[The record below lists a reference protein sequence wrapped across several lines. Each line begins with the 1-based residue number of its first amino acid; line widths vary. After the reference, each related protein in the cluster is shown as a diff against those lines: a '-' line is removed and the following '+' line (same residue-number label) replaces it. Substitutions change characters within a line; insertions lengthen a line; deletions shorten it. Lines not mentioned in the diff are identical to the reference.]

1 MLATLLVA
9 GGRAARAQVDYVAR
23 FTFEKPAYRVGEPV
37 FCTFT
42 IRNTGTRPF
51 AFSYRSPWRALGSN
65 LPKEPR
71 FRVADAKGRRLPD
84 PAPKPCGGAKEGVVY
99 GFVSLPPGGT
109 HRERWLLN
117 QWARLSEPGRYF
129 VRAERHLPLLGFD
142 PVTEE
147 LSKKPLAFALA
158 INELSFELKPAT
170 EDELQP
176 LLEPYLKAFDDLA
189 RGTSD
194 LSEPVL
200 VATALP
206 KPYFLDRL
214 VRLARPSPDEHRWD
228 ARRGLE
234 GLARL
239 GTAPAWA
246 AILEIARG
254 GERNGAAD
262 DPALRGYA
270 ILLLGEK
277 GDPGFVAPLVSM
289 LPGASEEIR
298 GDILRALG
306 FFHSPRANQ
315 ALFERLHSSEPRD
328 RVNAILGL
336 RNLET
341 KDVVP
346 ALIAMV
352 TDPEPEVRQVANF
365 ALRSLTGVSIT
376 LSARTGE
383 ADAEHASARWHAWWR
398 AHIAT
403 FTPPRAAPCHDW

>member
-1 MLATLLVA
+1 
-9 GGRAARAQVDYVAR
+9 
-23 FTFEKPAYRVGEPV
+23 
-37 FCTFT
+37 
-42 IRNTGTRPF
+42 
-51 AFSYRSPWRALGSN
+51 
-65 LPKEPR
+65 
-71 FRVADAKGRRLPD
+71 LPD

-176 LLEPYLKAFDDLA
+176 LLEPYLKAFDDPA

-239 GTAPAWA
+239 RM
-246 AILEIARG
+246 LLIAG
-254 GERNGAAD
+254 GFF
-262 DPALRGYA
+262 
-270 ILLLGEK
+270 LL
-277 GDPGFVAPLVSM
+277 FVAIGLIPRILFGK
-289 LPGASEEIR
+289 PDTGTNKAIR
-298 GDILRALG
+298 GSSRR
-306 FFHSPRANQ
+306 SYPCSQ
-315 ALFERLHSSEPRD
+315 ARPKKSAATSCARLAFSTAR
-328 RVNAILGL
+328 
-336 RNLET
+336 
-341 KDVVP
+341 
-346 ALIAMV
+346 
-352 TDPEPEVRQVANF
+352 
-365 ALRSLTGVSIT
+365 
-376 LSARTGE
+376 ARTRRCSN
-383 ADAEHASARWHAWWR
+383 ASTPRSQ
-398 AHIAT
+398 AT
-403 FTPPRAAPCHDW
+403 ASTPFWA

>member
-9 GGRAARAQVDYVAR
+9 GERAARAQVDYVAR

-109 HRERWLLN
+109 QRERWLLN

-129 VRAERHLPLLGFD
+129 VRAERRLPLLGFD
-142 PVTEE
+142 PVTEG

-176 LLEPYLKAFDDLA
+176 LLEPYLKAFDDPA

-277 GDPGFVAPLVSM
+277 GDPGFVAPLLSM

-315 ALFERLHSSEPRD
+315 ALFERLHSSEPSD
-328 RVNAILGL
+328 RVNQRCRPGAHRYGDRPGARSAPGGEFRASEPDRGQHHAFGEDRRSRRRACL
-336 RNLET
+336 RPVARLVAGT
-341 KDVVP
+341 HRDLHP
-346 ALIAMV
+346 APRRAL
-352 TDPEPEVRQVANF
+352 PRLVAAGG
-365 ALRSLTGVSIT
+365 AL
-376 LSARTGE
+376 
-383 ADAEHASARWHAWWR
+383 ASK
-398 AHIAT
+398 
-403 FTPPRAAPCHDW
+403 